1 MKKLLFALALLL
13 CAAAAH
19 AQTVVNPR
27 TVEFTVS
34 PDHAVVL
41 GDGQPAVTKYDIR
54 FYATGASAPFS
65 EATLGK
71 PTPDGT
77 GKVALPLANIPQF
90 VAIPVGT
97 AYVARVVAVGPLGE
111 GVSEPSNPFDIQ
123 VSPRAPAGVTIK
135 K

>member
-1 MKKLLFALALLL
+1 MKKLLFAALFLL
-13 CAAAAH
+13 CAVSAH

-34 PDHAVVL
+34 PDHTVVL
-41 GDGQPAVTKYDIR
+41 GDGQPAVTRYDIR
-54 FYATGASAPFS
+54 FFAVGATTPFS
-65 EATLGK
+65 EASLGK

-77 GKVALPLANIPQF
+77 GKVSLPLGEIPQF
-90 VAIPVGT
+90 LAIPVGT
-97 AYVARVVAVGPLGE
+97 GYVARVAAVGPLGE
-111 GVSEPSNPFDIQ
+111 GVSAPSNPFDIQ